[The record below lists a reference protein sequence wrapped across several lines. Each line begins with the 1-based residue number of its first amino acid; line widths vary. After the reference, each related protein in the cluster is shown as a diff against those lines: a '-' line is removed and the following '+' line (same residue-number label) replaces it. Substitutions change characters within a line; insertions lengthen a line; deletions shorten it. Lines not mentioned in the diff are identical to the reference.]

1 MQKLI
6 EQLEQISKEKNDLL
20 KKEQELVGLIA
31 KEDSKRMHAYLEIP
45 DHRNNGEDFFS
56 DLDSPMN
63 RFGHKYG
70 KSVILSIEL
79 PEHHINIVVPF
90 NVTKNKDN
98 YFISFDKYELGWI
111 GLWTG
116 GLEIGSIIEL
126 NNSKEGQILT
136 RFLATRSNLTKYLSS
151 DHSEDIS
158 ISDFIIKNLESSKE
172 ELNKLF
178 VNQNIFSNNKSYKGK
193 HVLIDEDF
201 KDNLYEK
208 MTMLTKS
215 LATSIENKNFES
227 FEEEFDVDDINSLAQ
242 IVSQFETIR
251 HKSQLD
257 KDLKTNLSKPI
268 RNKI

>member
-6 EQLEQISKEKNDLL
+6 EQLEQISKEKNDLF
-20 KKEQELVGLIA
+20 KKEQELVGLIV

-45 DHRNNGEDFFS
+45 DYRNGGEDFFS

-63 RFGHKYG
+63 RFGHKSG

-79 PEHHINIVVPF
+79 PEHHINIVTPF
-90 NVTKNKDN
+90 NITKNKDN
-98 YFISFDKYELGWI
+98 YFISCDKEDLGWI

-116 GLEIGSIIEL
+116 GLPIENIIEL

-136 RFLATRSNLTKYLSS
+136 KFLATRSNLTKYLSS
-151 DHSEDIS
+151 DHSENIS
-158 ISDFIIKNLESSKE
+158 ISEFITKNLELSKE
-172 ELNKLF
+172 KLDTLF
-178 VNQNIFSNNKSYKGK
+178 TNQNIFSDNKVYKGK
-193 HVLIDEDF
+193 NILIDEDF
-201 KDNLYEK
+201 KKNLYEK
-208 MTMLTKS
+208 MTLLTNS
-215 LATSIENKNFES
+215 LTNSIENKNFES
-227 FEEEFDVDDINSLAQ
+227 FEEEFEVDDVNSLVQ
-242 IVSQFETIR
+242 IVSQFEIIR